1 MNYEKAIGGLKP
13 ESVRLEALL
22 NKYRAEL
29 REHDIC
35 IQSYEELIKSHGLIN
50 IIKNILNERGI
61 GDGCIMCAFH
71 FPDIEDRAK
80 GTDSFEGVRFS
91 FTPDDWSEVITY
103 RELVWLV
110 EDSCVNYLRD
120 NPQDKDTINALLEKV
135 REKFNSK

>member
-35 IQSYEELIKSHGLIN
+35 IQSYEKLIKSHGLIN
-50 IIKNILNERGI
+50 IIQNILNERGI
-61 GDGCIMCAFH
+61 GDGCIMCSFH
-71 FPDIEDRAK
+71 FPDIEDRAR
-80 GTDSFEGVRFS
+80 GTDTSEGVRFS
-91 FTPDDWSEVITY
+91 FTPDDWSEVISY

-110 EDSCVNYLRD
+110 EDSCKNYLRD